1 MLVLGDSSI
10 AEWVRVRLPLQLE
23 FGDCIAVGI
32 QDDKGI
38 LQAGVVYYNYCNR
51 NIEISIASNTP
62 RWATKENISGI
73 LSYPFVNL
81 NCRRVTAV
89 TSRKND
95 HVRSFLKRIG
105 FMHEGTLHD
114 ALDND
119 DAVIYG
125 MTKKFFL
132 RSKWNG

>member
-1 MLVLGDSSI
+1 MLVLGDGSI

-23 FGDCIAVGI
+23 FGECIAVGI
-32 QDDKGI
+32 QDDEGI

-73 LSYPFVNL
+73 LRYPFINL
-81 NCRRVTAV
+81 DCRRVTAV